1 MAGVGAVGEKPPP
14 PNLNL
19 SQFLFFHPIGYLKMI
34 KKMRI
39 SPCSKI
45 KCGTPL
51 KKVLFINL
59 QNQT

>member
-1 MAGVGAVGEKPPP
+1 MAGVGDKPPGRSIIP
-14 PNLNL
+14 NL